1 MGADAA
7 WGTPDYY
14 MPQLTAV
21 NTGEFGPP
29 PQKTFFLI
37 IGRVSRLLQGLMV
50 TPTVVDTD
58 YHGEIKILVTAM
70 QGPLTLRAGERIA
83 QALPLPLFGH
93 FPYMKEERG
102 PSSLGS
108 SEVYWAQKI
117 TDSWPMLTLFLED
130 KQFQGLLDTGAD
142 VTVISST
149 HWPAAWPLQPTA
161 THLKGIGQTQD
172 TLQSSKL
179 LTWSDKEN
187 NTGTVRPFVVKGL
200 PVNLWGRDILSQMG
214 MIMFSPNETVT
225 NLMLKTGYL
234 PGKGLGK
241 DEHGRISPI
250 MPTPKNDQKGL
261 GADLFS

>member
-58 YHGEIKILVTAM
+58 YHGEIKILVTAT

-117 TDSWPMLTLFLED
+117 TDSRPMLTLFLEG

-142 VTVISST
+142 ATVISST
-149 HWPAAWPLQPTA
+149 HWPAAWPLQPT
-161 THLKGIGQTQD
+161 KGWCNPLIIKFTA
-172 TLQSSKL
+172 K
-179 LTWSDKEN
+179 
-187 NTGTVRPFVVKGL
+187 RR
-200 PVNLWGRDILSQMG
+200 NL
-214 MIMFSPNETVT
+214 E
-225 NLMLKTGYL
+225 
-234 PGKGLGK
+234 
-241 DEHGRISPI
+241 
-250 MPTPKNDQKGL
+250 
-261 GADLFS
+261 A

>member
-1 MGADAA
+1 
-7 WGTPDYY
+7 

-58 YHGEIKILVTAM
+58 YHGEIKILVTAT
-70 QGPLTLRAGERIA
+70 QEPLTLRARERIA

-102 PSSLGS
+102 PSSPGS

-117 TDSWPMLTLFLED
+117 TDSRPMLTLFLEG

-142 VTVISST
+142 VHGPYTVHYYT
-149 HWPAAWPLQPTA
+149 RFY
-161 THLKGIGQTQD
+161 K
-172 TLQSSKL
+172 
-179 LTWSDKEN
+179 
-187 NTGTVRPFVVKGL
+187 
-200 PVNLWGRDILSQMG
+200 
-214 MIMFSPNETVT
+214 
-225 NLMLKTGYL
+225 
-234 PGKGLGK
+234 
-241 DEHGRISPI
+241 
-250 MPTPKNDQKGL
+250 
-261 GADLFS
+261 